1 MTTALVTGATAGI
14 GRAFVDALAAR
25 GDDVVLV
32 ARDGDRLASIAA
44 EIRDLHGVDATPMA
58 ADLLDEGG
66 LAVVEARLRD
76 VSDPID
82 LLVNS
87 AGMGTYGAFADLD
100 VAGEDR
106 SIRLNVL
113 ALMRLSHAALDSMLK
128 RRAGAIVNLSSLAAY
143 QPDPWNATYGAT
155 KAWVLSFSHAL
166 HEETRGTGVQVM
178 ALCPG
183 YTHTE
188 FHARAGLGDTALPE
202 LLWQTPDQVVA
213 VALRDL
219 DRGRAL
225 SIPGA
230 VNKVLGAFTSVSPAG
245 VSRRVAGLIVRR
257 TG

>member
-32 ARDGDRLASIAA
+32 ARDGDRLESIAA
-44 EIRDLHGVDATPMA
+44 EIRDTHHVDATPLV

-66 LAVVEARLRD
+66 LAVVEARLRNAA
-76 VSDPID
+76 DPVD
-82 LLVNS
+82 LLVNN
-87 AGMGTYGAFADLD
+87 AGMGTFGTFADLD
-100 VAGEDR
+100 VAREDR

-128 RRAGAIVNLSSLAAY
+128 RRSGAIVNLSSLAAY
-143 QPDPWNATYGAT
+143 QPDPWSATYGAT

-166 HEETRGTGVQVM
+166 HEETRGTGVHVM

-188 FHARAGLGDTALPE
+188 FHDRAGLGHTALPE
-202 LLWQTPDQVVA
+202 FVWQTPEQVVA

-230 VNKVLGAFTSVSPAG
+230 LNKVLSAVTSVSPAG

>member
-44 EIRDLHGVDATPMA
+44 EIRDRHGVDAKPLV
-58 ADLLDEGG
+58 ADLFDEAG

-82 LLVNS
+82 LLVNN
-87 AGMGTYGAFADLD
+87 AGMGTFGTFAELD
-100 VAGEDR
+100 VAREDR

-128 RRAGAIVNLSSLAAY
+128 RRSGAIVNLSSLAAY
-143 QPDPWNATYGAT
+143 QPDPWSATYGAT

-166 HEETRGTGVQVM
+166 HEETRGTGVNVM
-178 ALCPG
+178 AVCPG

-188 FHARAGLGDTALPE
+188 FHDRAGLGDTALPE
-202 LLWQTPDQVVA
+202 FLWQTPDQVVA
-213 VALRDL
+213 AALRDL

-230 VNKVLGAFTSVSPAG
+230 LNKVLSAVTSVSPAG
-245 VSRRVAGLIVRR
+245 ISRRVAGIIVRR
-257 TG
+257 SG